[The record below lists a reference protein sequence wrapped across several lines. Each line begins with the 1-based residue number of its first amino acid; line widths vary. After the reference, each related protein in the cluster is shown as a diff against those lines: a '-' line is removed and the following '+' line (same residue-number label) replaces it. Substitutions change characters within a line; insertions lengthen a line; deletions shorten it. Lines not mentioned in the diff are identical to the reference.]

1 MGCAFAVAEI
11 MDFAKSSDVLNA
23 VEKQG
28 LRPDIVFSDIRM
40 PCTDGLKLAVNI
52 KTHSP
57 DTKIVFV
64 TGYSNYALDGFE
76 IHANGYIMK
85 PVEPE
90 RIRAEIDSL
99 ILPFKWQK
107 GKLRVKR
114 FGNFEIFWQEKPIE
128 FERRQTK
135 ELFAYI
141 IDCEGA
147 FCTAEEV
154 IEILW

>member
-1 MGCAFAVAEI
+1 

-52 KTHSP
+52 KTYSP

-64 TGYSNYALDGFE
+64 SGYSNYALDAFE
-76 IHANGYIMK
+76 IYANGYIMK

-99 ILPFKWQK
+99 ILPFK
-107 GKLRVKR
+107 
-114 FGNFEIFWQEKPIE
+114 
-128 FERRQTK
+128 
-135 ELFAYI
+135 
-141 IDCEGA
+141 
-147 FCTAEEV
+147 
-154 IEILW
+154 